1 MKVKIILVLL
11 VAGLFGC
18 AAPTQIVNSWRD
30 SNTTIKDPA
39 VHKIVVA
46 ALIWDQGVR
55 RQVEDYMA
63 SLYPG
68 KATQSYLMFGT
79 DSLLRNEESYNQK
92 LKSEGYDGIVIMRQ
106 TNLNVNQH
114 YVPGQGPAFYHAWGG
129 YWGRGWGA
137 SYYYPGSPGY
147 IATNRI
153 WHVQVNVYSVQD
165 DKLIWSANTR
175 TENPGGRIP
184 LFTDVCNS
192 VRKQMKTDKF
202 LE

>member
-1 MKVKIILVLL
+1 MKLKIILVLL

-18 AAPTQIVNSWRD
+18 AAPTQIIDSWRD
-30 SNTTIKDPA
+30 PNTTIKDPA

-106 TNLNVNQH
+106 TNVNVNQH

-137 SYYYPGSPGY
+137 TVWPAAQCTPDRLPGQSIARRSSDVPALSGRLRIRRAPGVGPE
-147 IATNRI
+147 IQRR
-153 WHVQVNVYSVQD
+153 S
-165 DKLIWSANTR
+165 S
-175 TENPGGRIP
+175 
-184 LFTDVCNS
+184 S
-192 VRKQMKTDKF
+192 S
-202 LE
+202 